1 MILLINT
8 LLLLKKFYYNNF
20 VLNKRAL
27 NTIKIAV
34 KKINLTRKLGKAMNK
49 IVHKMTQ
56 KIDRIAQVVM
66 RFNLMSF
73 LAKFLD
79 SICQRIIGKSDTSSN
94 VIKIIIYLPNSEINN
109 IYDITR
115 KIIAKKKD
123 SNKSNPN
130 LIF

>member
-1 MILLINT
+1 M
-8 LLLLKKFYYNNF
+8 LKKFYYNNF

-56 KIDRIAQVVM
+56 KIERIAQVVM

-79 SICQRIIGKSDTSSN
+79 PICQRITGKSDTSSN
-94 VIKIIIYLPNSEINN
+94 VMKIVIYLPNSEINN
-109 IYDITR
+109 IYDITK
-115 KIIAKKKD
+115 KIITKKG
-123 SNKSNPN
+123 
-130 LIF
+130 LE

>member
-1 MILLINT
+1 MILSINT

-34 KKINLTRKLGKAMNK
+34 KKINLTRKLGKTMNK
-49 IVHKMTQ
+49 IVHKIAQ
-56 KIDRIAQVVM
+56 KIERIAQVVM

-94 VIKIIIYLPNSEINN
+94 VMKTVIYLPNSEINN
-109 IYDITR
+109 IYDITK
-115 KIIAKKKD
+115 KIITKKRTRI
-123 SNKSNPN
+123 NRI
-130 LIF
+130 LIYF

>member
-34 KKINLTRKLGKAMNK
+34 KKINLTRKLGKKINK

-56 KIDRIAQVVM
+56 KIERIAQVVM

-79 SICQRIIGKSDTSSN
+79 PICQRITGKSDTSSN
-94 VIKIIIYLPNSEINN
+94 VMKIVIYLPNSEINN
-109 IYDITR
+109 IYDITK
-115 KIIAKKKD
+115 KIITKKRTRI
-123 SNKSNPN
+123 NRI
-130 LIF
+130 LI